1 MSSFNFH
8 FEDELHI
15 TDAETQTLPEDISEI
30 FANDNDDTDYGD
42 MVQLD
47 REDYDEVMFVFE
59 NHGYVMFG
67 RKTGRT

>member
-8 FEDELHI
+8 FEDELHLN
-15 TDAETQTLPEDISEI
+15 AETQTLPEDISAQI
-30 FANDNDDTDYGD
+30 FANDNDNTDYGD